1 MVMVYDRLGVAL
13 HAALERSIM
22 SIRSIA
28 LITPGP
34 TWTDGR
40 SVFLQ
45 DQAVLQGHLDAMRN
59 LFDRKELLLGGPV
72 LDGRMGIALFDT
84 ESLAQAEEH
93 MRADPAVRAGLF
105 TYQLH
110 HHLPYFDA
118 FDGTRRTEAGGGAPT
133 R

>member
-1 MVMVYDRLGVAL
+1 
-13 HAALERSIM
+13 M

-34 TWTDGR
+34 IWTDGR
-40 SVFLQ
+40 SVFPQ
-45 DQAVLQGHLDAMRN
+45 DRAVLQEHLDAMRD
-59 LFDRKELLLGGPV
+59 LYDRKELLLGGPM
-72 LDGRMGIALFDT
+72 LDGRFGIALFDT
-84 ESLAQAEEH
+84 DALVQADEH

-118 FDGTRRTEAGGGAPT
+118 FDGTRRTQAVGGASSTLSPT
-133 R
+133 KDSTPSSCQSAR